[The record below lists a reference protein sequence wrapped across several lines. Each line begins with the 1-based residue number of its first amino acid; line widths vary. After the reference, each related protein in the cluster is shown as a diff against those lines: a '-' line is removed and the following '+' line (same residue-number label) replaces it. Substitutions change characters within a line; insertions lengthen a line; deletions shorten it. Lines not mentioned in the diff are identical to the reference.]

1 MWEYTWIIENMNI
14 NWGWEVSNTNP
25 QHQYSFIVLLRMHPK
40 CYEPKKKK
48 KIRMQK
54 LKPTS
59 LFLSNVIRRWRQWS
73 PDSSE

>member
-25 QHQYSFIVLLRMHPK
+25 QHQYSSIVLLRMHLK

-48 KIRMQK
+48 KNPNAK
-54 LKPTS
+54 A
-59 LFLSNVIRRWRQWS
+59 
-73 PDSSE
+73 